1 MIVKKYGNLFR
12 CTCNGIDVI
21 APSRR
26 EAVEIMTKIIWGE
39 K

>member
-1 MIVKKYGNLFR
+1 MTVKKFGNLFR

-21 APSRR
+21 APTRR

>member
-1 MIVKKYGNLFR
+1 MTVKKYGNLFR
-12 CTCNGIDVI
+12 CSYRGLDVI
-21 APSRR
+21 APTRR